1 MRPTTADRQSARRR
15 AATGMAATALVGDV
29 ARKLAPHGIS
39 VMPMKGAL
47 LQHWLYDDPSER
59 AMTDV
64 DLLLLPEELERAA
77 GLLEASNYR
86 RTEHQSVGGVVMETP
101 FGLALDLHPGMFDRF
116 RYRLPA
122 QQVFARGNWDEA
134 LFGVRVRLPSPLDA
148 YAHLIGKAGSDHLH
162 IGSVRRL
169 DEIARMGRRLHAA
182 PKLVARHLHACGMQ
196 RVSRYA
202 LPLVYEATGDRF
214 ALEVAESLS
223 FDPIG
228 RAIAHVARRAF
239 AVTGPSSS
247 AGSVMAHLLNES
259 LPRGAYAG
267 ARGMLA
273 RRGR

>member
-1 MRPTTADRQSARRR
+1 MRPTTADRQTARRR
-15 AATGMAATALVGDV
+15 VATAMAATALVSDV

-39 VMPMKGAL
+39 VMPIKGAL
-47 LQHWLYDDPSER
+47 LQHWLYDDPSDR

-64 DLLLLPEELERAA
+64 DLLLLPGELQRAA
-77 GLLEASNYR
+77 GLLEKSEYR
-86 RTEHQSVGGVVMETP
+86 RTVHQSVGGVVMETS

-122 QQVFARGNWDEA
+122 EDVFARGTWNESLYD
-134 LFGVRVRLPSPLDA
+134 VRVRLPSPLDA

-169 DEIARMGRRLHAA
+169 DEIARMGRQLHDA
-182 PKLVARHLHACGMQ
+182 PKFVAHHLHACGMQ
-196 RVSRYA
+196 RASRYA
-202 LPLVYEATGDRF
+202 LPLVHEATGDRF
-214 ALEVAESLS
+214 ARQVAENLP

-228 RAIAHVARRAF
+228 RAIAHVARSAF
-239 AVTGPSSS
+239 AGTGPSSS
-247 AGSVMAHLLNES
+247 VGAVVAHLLNDS

-267 ARGMLA
+267 ARGLLA